1 MTIFMICINMSWSTI
16 LWTLLMWTGYI
27 YPTTGDP
34 THISYNGYDF
44 LKVSKIS
51 NRFNRGTLDLS
62 TYDNIRSHW
71 MWFDQAFIKSKDYT
85 VEWILFADTSVN
97 LEIQIDY
104 LTQACQKPNQLL
116 KIKRRDGT
124 ITQAYATVTQVDIPE
139 EHYNITFIPYSVTIT
154 VLEPF
159 MYAGPLYEEERLNQ
173 TGAFGEAM
181 VYEVGN
187 EVWYPFILMNFDA
200 GTTATEVTVGIGE
213 HTITIEE
220 EFEDGDTLL
229 VNCKNKEVMKNSST
243 SVLFKGTFPHLDFGS
258 NTVSITVDGTYD
270 ADIYLLYYPSYA

>member
-1 MTIFMICINMSWSTI
+1 MPWSTL

-27 YPTTGDP
+27 YPTTWDP

-51 NRFNRGTLDLS
+51 NRFNRWALDLS

-71 MWFDQAFIKSKDYT
+71 MWFDQAFIKNKDYT
-85 VEWILFADTSVN
+85 VEWILFADTSEN

-104 LTQACQKPNQLL
+104 LIQACQKPNQLL

-159 MYAGPLYEEERLNQ
+159 MYQWPINESERLAQ
-173 TGAFGEAM
+173 TGAFSEAIM
-181 VYEVGN
+181 YETGN
-187 EVWYPFILMNFDA
+187 EIWQPFILMQFDV
-200 GTTATEVTVGIGE
+200 GTVATQVTISMWWNA
-213 HTITIEE
+213 ITVNES
-220 EFEDGDTLL
+220 FASGDTLL
-229 VNCKNKEVMKNSST
+229 INCKNKEVMKNWSLDVVRSW
-243 SVLFKGTFPHLDFGS
+243 TFPHLEFWS
-258 NTVSITVDGTYD
+258 NTLDITTTWAYD
-270 ADIYLLYYPSYA
+270 ADIYVLYYPSYA